1 MNIISVY
8 NDFNFEINKDGG
20 YVSGPEFN
28 GISKRAEL
36 KFIDWLSG
44 NVAGEAPPNRYGST
58 IINPEPYTTQKVRDW
73 LSPFTI
79 GVPLQVTMGKVT
91 KPADYYGYEN
101 SFLLGDY
108 YKTPDC
114 DNDDTDDDV
123 VVSDCNIPIE
133 LLSNSAFY
141 TRCNTYIRGLEPSF
155 TKPICKMV
163 GQEIEFAPKDIGSIK
178 LEYVRYPVYGELKMK
193 FDPVYNQE
201 VPDPDTSLNYE
212 WNDYAREYFIFFLI
226 DTFANS
232 TRESALKQFNA
243 ASKP

>member
-1 MNIISVY
+1 MDIISIY

-36 KFIDWLSG
+36 KFLDWISGKLSG
-44 NVAGEAPPNRYGST
+44 EVPQ
-58 IINPEPYTTQKVRDW
+58 PYTTQKVRDW
-73 LSPFTI
+73 LSPLTI

-91 KPADYYGYEN
+91 KPGDYYGYEN

-141 TRCNTYIRGLEPSF
+141 NRCNTYIRGLQPSF
-155 TKPICKMV
+155 TKPICKMI
-163 GQEIEFAPKDIGSIK
+163 GNEIEFAPKDLGSIK

-193 FDPVYNQE
+193 LDPVYNVE
-201 VPDPDTSLNYE
+201 VPDPAISINYE
-212 WNDYAREYFIFFLI
+212 WNDYAREYFIFFLV
-226 DTFANS
+226 DVFANS
-232 TRESALKQFNA
+232 TSQNTLKAMNA
-243 ASKP
+243 TSKP